1 MTRTIEYLDFAPVQT
16 LADLET
22 AFRDVA
28 ARFAGLDSPR
38 GRADLDA
45 RTMEATIYAGLDS
58 PRGRVDL
65 DARTIEAT
73 IYDGCY
79 GPAGIILA
87 VNGSPA
93 RGTFLIPSEALEDN
107 DWAIIVYLGVAQRT
121 KTLSGYRNGT
131 DYRIVVAYAKALWT
145 AQTRRSA

>member
-1 MTRTIEYLDFAPVQT
+1 MNALQPASGTERNCGVTRTIEYLDFAPVQT

-28 ARFAGLDSPR
+28 AR
-38 GRADLDA
+38 
-45 RTMEATIYAGLDS
+45 YAGLDS